1 MDIFLGAKI
10 QINLVNLSH
19 AEFKTNAFL
28 KENFFFFYD
37 DDNVK
42 M

>member
-10 QINLVNLSH
+10 QINLVNLSNT
-19 AEFKTNAFL
+19 EFKTNAFL
-28 KENFFFFYD
+28 KENFFFFHD